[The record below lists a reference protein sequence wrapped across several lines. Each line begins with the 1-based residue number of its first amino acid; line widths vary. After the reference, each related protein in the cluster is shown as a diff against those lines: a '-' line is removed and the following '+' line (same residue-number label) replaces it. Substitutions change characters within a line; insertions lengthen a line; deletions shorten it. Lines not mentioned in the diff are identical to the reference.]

1 MFLILT
7 QFSTA
12 VLAGMGLDST
22 SKWIASNRPSESL
35 KKLAWVVGVSLFIII
50 GLKFMLAGDPDY
62 GSRSHPLL
70 DKLRADMLSRDMM
83 KSVLFLLIAGV
94 AFYMSWMYWI
104 GRQVLAGFII
114 TASVID
120 MGIVD
125 WQIVEPDKKSYRQS
139 TMIKKSVKSAYLS
152 KDEVI
157 RFLKQDTSKYR
168 ILPLGDLGNENRW
181 SAFQIES
188 VMGYHPAK
196 IFRYNKVKDEVGWNS
211 LGVLQMLN
219 VKYVITLEELPHPAF
234 EHIFSGKLFH
244 QGKYQKANVYKF
256 KYALPR
262 TFFTEEL
269 KVIQDLDDQ
278 LSLLRNSGFNPR
290 KTAIVE
296 QFSLDI
302 EYNPNSKAE
311 IIYWSPEK
319 IELQVSTPTNR
330 FLILSEIYYPEGWEI
345 TSHPNWDIYPV
356 NTILRG
362 IYIPAGK
369 HHIIMEFIPD
379 DIRHGTIM
387 TWGSTGVLILLIL
400 LGLISKRKED
410 ESPPDTV

>member
-1 MFLILT
+1 
-7 QFSTA
+7 
-12 VLAGMGLDST
+12 
-22 SKWIASNRPSESL
+22 
-35 KKLAWVVGVSLFIII
+35 
-50 GLKFMLAGDPDY
+50 
-62 GSRSHPLL
+62 
-70 DKLRADMLSRDMM
+70 
-83 KSVLFLLIAGV
+83 
-94 AFYMSWMYWI
+94 MSWMGWI
-104 GRQVLAGFII
+104 GRQALASIII
-114 TASVID
+114 TTSVID

-125 WQIVEPDKKSYRQS
+125 RKIVEPDKKSYRQS
-139 TMIKKSVKSAYLS
+139 TMTKKTLKSAYLS
-152 KDEVI
+152 EDEVI
-157 RFLKQDTSKYR
+157 RLLKQDTSKYR
-168 ILPLGDLGNENRW
+168 ILPLGNLGNENRW
-181 SAFQIES
+181 SAFHIES
-188 VMGYHPAK
+188 VRGYHPAK

-219 VKYVITLEELPHPAF
+219 VKYAITLEELPHPAF

-244 QGKYQKANVYKF
+244 QMKYQKANVYKF
-256 KYALPR
+256 KYVLPR
-262 TFFTEEL
+262 TFFAEEL
-269 KVIQDLDDQ
+269 KVISNLDGQ
-278 LSLLRNSGFNPR
+278 LNALRNQGFNPQ
-290 KTAIVE
+290 KTAVVE
-296 QFSLDI
+296 QLSPDI

-369 HHIIMEFIPD
+369 HHIVMEFIPD
-379 DIRHGTIM
+379 DIRYGAIM